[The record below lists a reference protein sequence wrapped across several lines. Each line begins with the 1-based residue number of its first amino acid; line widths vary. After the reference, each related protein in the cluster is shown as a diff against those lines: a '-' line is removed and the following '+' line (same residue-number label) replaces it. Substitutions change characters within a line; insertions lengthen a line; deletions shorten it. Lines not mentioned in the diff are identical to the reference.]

1 MGRARVIAVLAHY
14 ESQTEDEAVTEDE
27 AGVELGGALPRVPT
41 N

>member
-1 MGRARVIAVLAHY
+1 MGRSPGDSVWAHY

-27 AGVELGGALPRVPT
+27 AGVELAGALPRVPT